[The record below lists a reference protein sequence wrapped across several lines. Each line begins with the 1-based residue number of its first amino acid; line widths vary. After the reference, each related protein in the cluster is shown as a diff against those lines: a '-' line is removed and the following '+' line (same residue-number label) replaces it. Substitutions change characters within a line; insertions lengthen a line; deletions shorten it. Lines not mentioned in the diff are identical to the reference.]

1 MQHAPLKTERT
12 TCSNEQYN
20 ILCAGSMQRSIL
32 TCNAASNVQRSI
44 LTCNVQLTKARLR
57 QAPDQRAKPKIEANT
72 KVDAAK
78 LREQL
83 LVPIRSQLSTHGPN
97 EQPCE
102 HAPAELEC
110 SHVAPLVPWGAL
122 K

>member
-1 MQHAPLKTERT
+1 M
-12 TCSNEQYN
+12 
-20 ILCAGSMQRSIL
+20 
-32 TCNAASNVQRSI
+32 QRSI
-44 LTCNVQLTKARLR
+44 LTCNVQLTTARLR

-83 LVPIRSQLSTHGPN
+83 LVPIATTYSPN

-110 SHVAPLVPWGAL
+110 SHFAPLVPLGCVEVSG
-122 K
+122 

>member
-1 MQHAPLKTERT
+1 MQQRT
-12 TCSNEQYN
+12 IQHTMRRGIYATQHF
-20 ILCAGSMQRSIL
+20 
-32 TCNAASNVQRSI
+32 NVQRSI
-44 LTCNVQLTKARLR
+44 LTCNVQPTTARLR

-83 LVPIRSQLSTHGPN
+83 LVPIRSQLLTHGPN

-110 SHVAPLVPWGAL
+110 SPFALLVPLGAL
-122 K
+122 KERLTADSTHP